1 MNNLMKSFLPL
12 ILTSAIA
19 GLILAILAPLGTH
32 YFSFLKR
39 IIFWVGLCI
48 AGGFGAG
55 IVNGIATRLGWILKE
70 EVISF
75 GQSIGATISVS
86 LVYFL
91 IFPPNTLQSGLVT
104 ILYIWV
110 ISCVI
115 SGVGYLLNRQNTY
128 KNSTPQKNDRATL
141 FDRLPPKLRQAD
153 IYAISAEDH
162 YVRVHTSQGDEMILM
177 RLSDAIKETSPLI
190 GVIPHRSWWVAEQ
203 GVEKVERKDGK
214 IKLLLRNSVTV
225 PVSRNGSKTVKQAGW
240 I

>member
-19 GLILAILAPLGTH
+19 GLILAILAPLGTN
-32 YFSFLKR
+32 YFPFLNR

-55 IVNGIATRLGWILKE
+55 IVNIIATRLDWTLND

-75 GQSIGATISVS
+75 GQSIGATVSVS

-91 IFPPNTLQSGLVT
+91 IFPPNTFKSSMIT
-104 ILYIWV
+104 ILYILV

-115 SGVGYLLNRQNTY
+115 SGVGYLLGRQNTH
-128 KNSTPQKNDRATL
+128 KSANAHINNRAVL

-162 YVRVHTSQGDEMILM
+162 YVRVHTSHGDEMILM
-177 RLSDAIKETSPLI
+177 RLSDAIKETSPLT
-190 GVIPHRSWWVAEQ
+190 GVVPHRSWWVAEQ